1 MDFLQTLQQSGFSKW
16 VSESGSLLGYPTIL
30 FLHTIGLA
38 TVAGLNAGLNLRLL
52 GFAPAVPLAPLG
64 RLFPAM
70 WLGFAVTAASGLAL
84 LVADPVTK
92 LSQAIFYVKLL
103 FVALAVVNMQMLW
116 TRVFRDAA
124 SNPGAVAPGARTLAL
139 TSLFFWLA
147 ATTSGRLIAYV
158 Y

>member
-84 LVADPVTK
+84 LVADPVTR
-92 LSQAIFYVKLL
+92 LSQVIFYVKLL

-124 SNPGAVAPGARTLAL
+124 GTPGAVPPSARTLAL
-139 TSLFFWLA
+139 TSLFFWIA

>member
-52 GFAPAVPLAPLG
+52 GFAPAVPIAPLG

-124 SNPGAVAPGARTLAL
+124 SHPGAVAPGTRTLAL

>member
-1 MDFLQTLQQSGFSKW
+1 MDFLQTLQQSAFSKW

-52 GFAPAVPLAPLG
+52 GFAPAVPIAPLG

-124 SNPGAVAPGARTLAL
+124 SNPGAVPPGARTLAM

>member
-30 FLHTIGLA
+30 FLHTMGLA

-52 GFAPAVPLAPLG
+52 GFAPAVPIAPLG

>member
-1 MDFLQTLQQSGFSKW
+1 MEFLQTLQQSAFSKW

-52 GFAPAVPLAPLG
+52 GFAPAVPIAPLG

-124 SNPGAVAPGARTLAL
+124 SNPGAVPTRARTLAM

>member
-30 FLHTIGLA
+30 FLHTLGLA

-52 GFAPAVPLAPLG
+52 GFAPAVPIAPLG

-116 TRVFRDAA
+116 TRVFRHAA
-124 SNPGAVAPGARTLAL
+124 SNPGAVAPGARMLAL

>member
-1 MDFLQTLQQSGFSKW
+1 MDFLQTLQQSAFSKW
-16 VSESGSLLGYPTIL
+16 VAESGSLLGYPTIL
-30 FLHTIGLA
+30 FLHTIGLG

-52 GFAPAVPLAPLG
+52 GFAPEVPVAPLG

-70 WLGFAVTAASGLAL
+70 WAGFAVTALSGLAL
-84 LVADPVTK
+84 LVADPVTR
-92 LSQAIFYVKLL
+92 LTQAIFYVKLL
-103 FVALAVVNMQMLW
+103 FVALAVINMQMLW

-124 SNPGAVAPGARTLAL
+124 ATPDRLPASARTLAL

>member
-1 MDFLQTLQQSGFSKW
+1 MDFLQTLQQNAFSKW
-16 VSESGSLLGYPTIL
+16 VAESGSLLGYPTIL

-52 GFAPAVPLAPLG
+52 GFAPGVPVAPLG

-70 WLGFAVTAASGLAL
+70 WFGFAVTALSGLAL
-84 LVADPVTK
+84 LMADPVTR
-92 LSQAIFYVKLL
+92 LTQVIFYLKLL
-103 FVALAVVNMQMLW
+103 FVALAVVNMQLLW
-116 TRVFRDAA
+116 TRVFRNAA
-124 SNPGAVAPGARTLAL
+124 AVPDRLPAGARTLAL

-147 ATTSGRLIAYV
+147 ATTSGRLIAYI

>member
-1 MDFLQTLQQSGFSKW
+1 MDFLQTVQQSAFSKW

-38 TVAGLNAGLNLRLL
+38 MVAGLNAGLNLRLL
-52 GFAPAVPLAPLG
+52 GFAPGVPLAPLG

-70 WLGFAVTAASGLAL
+70 WLGFAMTAASGLAL
-84 LVADPVTK
+84 LMADPVTK

-124 SNPGAVAPGARTLAL
+124 GTPGAVPQSARTLAL

>member
-1 MDFLQTLQQSGFSKW
+1 MDFLQTLQQSAFSKW

-30 FLHTIGLA
+30 LLHPIGLA

-52 GFAPAVPLAPLG
+52 GFAPAVPIAPLG

-84 LVADPVTK
+84 LVADPVTR
-92 LSQAIFYVKLL
+92 LSQVIFYVKLL

-124 SNPGAVAPGARTLAL
+124 ANPNAVPPSARTLAM
-139 TSLFFWLA
+139 TSLFFWIA

>member
-38 TVAGLNAGLNLRLL
+38 TVAGLNAGVNLRLL

-84 LVADPVTK
+84 LVADPVTR

-124 SNPGAVAPGARTLAL
+124 GAQGAIPASARTLAL
-139 TSLFFWLA
+139 TSLFFWIA

>member
-1 MDFLQTLQQSGFSKW
+1 MDFLQTLQQSAFSKW

-52 GFAPAVPLAPLG
+52 GFAPDIPLAPLG

-70 WLGFAVTAASGLAL
+70 WFGFAVTAASGLAL
-84 LVADPVTK
+84 LVADPVTR

-103 FVALAVVNMQMLW
+103 FVALAVANMQMLW

-124 SNPGAVAPGARTLAL
+124 ASPVAPPASARTLAL

>member
-1 MDFLQTLQQSGFSKW
+1 
-16 VSESGSLLGYPTIL
+16 
-30 FLHTIGLA
+30 
-38 TVAGLNAGLNLRLL
+38 
-52 GFAPAVPLAPLG
+52 
-64 RLFPAM
+64 M

-103 FVALAVVNMQMLW
+103 FVALAVANMQMLW
-116 TRVFRDAA
+116 TRVFRNAA
-124 SNPGAVAPGARTLAL
+124 GNPGVVPPGARTLAL

>member
-70 WLGFAVTAASGLAL
+70 WLGFAVTAGSGLAL
-84 LVADPVTK
+84 LVADPVTR

-103 FVALAVVNMQMLW
+103 FVALAVVNMQVLW

-124 SNPGAVAPGARTLAL
+124 GTAGAVPAGARTLAL

>member
-52 GFAPAVPLAPLG
+52 GFATAVPLAPLG

-139 TSLFFWLA
+139 TSLFF
-147 ATTSGRLIAYV
+147 
-158 Y
+158 

>member
-38 TVAGLNAGLNLRLL
+38 TVAGLNASLNLRLL
-52 GFAPAVPLAPLG
+52 GFAPAVPIAPLG

-116 TRVFRDAA
+116 TRVFRNAA
-124 SNPGAVAPGARTLAL
+124 GNPGVVAPGARTLAL